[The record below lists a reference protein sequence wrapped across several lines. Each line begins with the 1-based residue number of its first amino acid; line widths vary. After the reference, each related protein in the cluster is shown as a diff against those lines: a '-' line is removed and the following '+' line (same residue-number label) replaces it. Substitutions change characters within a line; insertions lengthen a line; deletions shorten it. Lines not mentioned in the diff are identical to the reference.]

1 VRAIRKAEADLD
13 SGNVVTADEL
23 RPKYLQR

>member
-1 VRAIRKAEADLD
+1 MRAIRKAEADLD

-23 RPKYLQR
+23 RAKYMQR